1 MRTCAH
7 QLVEELWN
15 VIVPLPVNEVSI
27 LLGSPSRLLFDAAQ
41 SGSVELLVIL
51 FRSYPDLIWKVDD
64 KNRSL
69 FHIAAI
75 NHHEN
80 IFNIIYELGTF
91 KDLLAAYR
99 EKESENNLLHLVAC
113 LPAISRLQVVSGA
126 ALQMQRE
133 LLWFKAVKKI
143 VPRSYI
149 KAKNKK
155 GEVAH
160 DLFTEKHK
168 NLRKEGEKW
177 MKETATSCMLVA
189 TLIATVVFA
198 AAFTVP
204 GSNDANGFANFRKKL
219 WFDIFILSDSVALF
233 SSATSYCYIS
243 E

>member
-1 MRTCAH
+1 MLKTIKLKNEGLALSRNSIGETALHMMARKPYAISQGKQLNLFQRLANSTFRGFFREAKMRTCAH

-41 SGSVELLVIL
+41 SGNVELLVIL

-75 NHHEN
+75 NRHEN

-113 LPAISRLQVVSGA
+113 LPPISRLQVVSGA

-133 LLWFKAVKKI
+133 LLWFKI
-143 VPRSYI
+143 R
-149 KAKNKK
+149 
-155 GEVAH
+155 
-160 DLFTEKHK
+160 
-168 NLRKEGEKW
+168 
-177 MKETATSCMLVA
+177 
-189 TLIATVVFA
+189 
-198 AAFTVP
+198 
-204 GSNDANGFANFRKKL
+204 
-219 WFDIFILSDSVALF
+219 
-233 SSATSYCYIS
+233 
-243 E
+243 